1 MCWVRSRA
9 SSSAQSSCERRR
21 WRPSK
26 SWPRRRCSRTTMEG
40 SDDGEAGKMD
50 PWTHSRN
57 GFKPSGFLWMSGL
70 LIPLKKSRIQATL
83 DLWDEPPSTIDRPV
97 RMHETGRL
105 TQTHRTGW
113 QMVAILSVKE
123 LRRNSLEIE
132 GSSSSASQIWSGL
145 KHVETTKLS
154 GPVGPW
160 DWQQCFYRG
169 GGGRGDLDFKH
180 FGPRRGH
187 RRCVGV
193 GCLAGCDSQEQGSHW
208 KRLWRQ
214 FFHFFSLNKWG
225 WVKTLVPSVHPK

>member
-1 MCWVRSRA
+1 MVKLEKWTHGPIPGMVVSLADFCGWVDYLSHWKKRDTSYFGFMGWATKYYRQTRENA
-9 SSSAQSSCERRR
+9 R
-21 WRPSK
+21 
-26 SWPRRRCSRTTMEG
+26 
-40 SDDGEAGKMD
+40 DGE
-50 PWTHSRN
+50 
-57 GFKPSGFLWMSGL
+57 
-70 LIPLKKSRIQATL
+70 
-83 DLWDEPPSTIDRPV
+83 ID
-97 RMHETGRL
+97 TD
-105 TQTHRTGW
+105 TYRTGW

-145 KHVETTKLS
+145 KHAETIKLP
-154 GPVGPW
+154 GPLGPW

-208 KRLWRQ
+208 KRLWRR
-214 FFHFFSLNKWG
+214 FFFIFFSLNKWG